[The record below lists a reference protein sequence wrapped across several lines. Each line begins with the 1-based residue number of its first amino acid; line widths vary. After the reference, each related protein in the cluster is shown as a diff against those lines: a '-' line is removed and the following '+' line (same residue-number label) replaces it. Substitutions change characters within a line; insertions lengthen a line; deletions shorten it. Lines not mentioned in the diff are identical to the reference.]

1 VRELLRSHRKGP
13 GLHFFTTTTTNK
25 TYYYYCP
32 TFYHHH
38 WLAGHH
44 HHRMAAAAVKRCELQ
59 LFAFRMQ
66 CSYHHTD
73 PLTRVRQVC
82 VVISAAVNSIDS
94 SLAYHWDS
102 VQYLCNT
109 KCCLIHRDLCWLEL
123 TTTTYY
129 CHNVII
135 STEIALCGCIACA
148 SNETEC
154 DPDCLVCC

>member
-1 VRELLRSHRKGP
+1 MLLLLLVEGRRGERSARIIEISQKRP
-13 GLHFFTTTTTNK
+13 WPTFFTTTTTNK

-44 HHRMAAAAVKRCELQ
+44 HHRMAAAVKRCE

-73 PLTRVRQVC
+73 PPRVRQVC

-109 KCCLIHRDLCWLEL
+109 KWCLIHRDLCWLEL
-123 TTTTYY
+123 HSTN

-135 STEIALCGCIACA
+135 STEIALCGCIA
-148 SNETEC
+148 
-154 DPDCLVCC
+154 V